1 MIGNQILNYKIISL
15 LGEGGMA
22 NVYLA
27 QHQSLGNNVAIKFLK
42 EKYVQN
48 TNIRKRFIAEARNLV
63 KMSHP
68 NIIKVIDL
76 IDAGDIVAFVMEY
89 IEGQT
94 LEDFLSKKGKLTS
107 LEIEG
112 LFNQMIL
119 AVEYVH
125 EQGLIHRDIKP
136 SNFMVTNNEQI
147 KLLDFGIAKNTNEGA
162 VDYTKTGLA
171 QQMGT
176 PLYMSPEQVRG
187 TSEITKETDYY
198 SLGIVL
204 WQMVMNKKPYDSTE
218 FSLPEIQVS
227 ILKEPL
233 PLTNTI
239 WDEIIQ
245 NATKKKHESRFINK
259 KKLNDSND
267 TDDTILDSTLKK
279 KIKIFMVFGAL
290 FFIILTTVIF
300 KSSLFKN
307 SSSVTEKEKKID
319 TTTTKPET
327 PIAKSDTKIVK
338 ESRKVIVEKQEGE
351 NQKIIRTIS
360 NSDEEEFTKFEDV
373 ADVESKVKNILF
385 DLLPESD
392 SFRQKNKQR
401 FDALLNFAFNN
412 FSSILPTDKNS
423 DQFIELCNSKNN
435 LFFELKKS
443 KIMFSKEKINN
454 ICL

>member
-1 MIGNQILNYKIISL
+1 
-15 LGEGGMA
+15 
-22 NVYLA
+22 
-27 QHQSLGNNVAIKFLK
+27 
-42 EKYVQN
+42 
-48 TNIRKRFIAEARNLV
+48 
-63 KMSHP
+63 
-68 NIIKVIDL
+68 
-76 IDAGDIVAFVMEY
+76 
-89 IEGQT
+89 
-94 LEDFLSKKGKLTS
+94 
-107 LEIEG
+107 
-112 LFNQMIL
+112 
-119 AVEYVH
+119 
-125 EQGLIHRDIKP
+125 
-136 SNFMVTNNEQI
+136 
-147 KLLDFGIAKNTNEGA
+147 
-162 VDYTKTGLA
+162 
-171 QQMGT
+171 
-176 PLYMSPEQVRG
+176 
-187 TSEITKETDYY
+187 
-198 SLGIVL
+198 
-204 WQMVMNKKPYDSTE
+204 
-218 FSLPEIQVS
+218 
-227 ILKEPL
+227 
-233 PLTNTI
+233 
-239 WDEIIQ
+239 
-245 NATKKKHESRFINK
+245 
-259 KKLNDSND
+259 
-267 TDDTILDSTLKK
+267 
-279 KIKIFMVFGAL
+279 
-290 FFIILTTVIF
+290 
-300 KSSLFKN
+300 LFKN